1 MAARLEVPGDD
12 GGGVRFEPFAEWVPE
27 STPAAG
33 ATRRRPTF
41 VSGRLRPIDKAGVAL
56 DIDIDQDIHPVA
68 AIIRRPRGPSR
79 FGRRRR
85 HPRPGRFHRAPPRPP
100 LQLVHRTGAA
110 VIVVPPAEAGRS
122 RFAVPHA
129 HSAAWRLSRLRGQ
142 PNETRGRIR
151 RRAGRGR
158 LSAAGQWSNQPNP
171 GRPAR
176 PPSPARS
183 AGSGR
188 RLDHPPPSRCDLLSR
203 PASARQRDLR
213 KFVRGRGGCGACH
226 AARHVSRCWP
236 YGAEEDRQGRI
247 ALVRS
252 GVCWPSRASR
262 PRTVSRSPGRAL
274 ASCPP
279 VSSDSG
285 TRPALGA
292 RRGSPGTSVHAGA
305 HLRRRVQ
312 RVQDDR
318 RRDVLE
324 VPFAQEGGGHATL
337 VLDVLVATRDMP
349 MSPGASSLSMRDAML
364 TPSPWTSPS
373 ARTTSPMWT
382 PIRTWNRPSSATAD
396 G

>member
-1 MAARLEVPGDD
+1 M
-12 GGGVRFEPFAEWVPE
+12 
-27 STPAAG
+27 
-33 ATRRRPTF
+33 
-41 VSGRLRPIDKAGVAL
+41 
-56 DIDIDQDIHPVA
+56 
-68 AIIRRPRGPSR
+68 
-79 FGRRRR
+79 
-85 HPRPGRFHRAPPRPP
+85 
-100 LQLVHRTGAA
+100 
-110 VIVVPPAEAGRS
+110 
-122 RFAVPHA
+122 PHA

-252 GVCWPSRASR
+252 GRMLALEGLETPHGLEITRASAGFLSAGVVR
-262 PRTVSRSPGRAL
+262 LGHPTRLG
-274 ASCPP
+274 CP
-279 VSSDSG
+279 
-285 TRPALGA
+285 

-337 VLDVLVATRDMP
+337 VLDVLVD
-349 MSPGASSLSMRDAML
+349 DA
-364 TPSPWTSPS
+364 
-373 ARTTSPMWT
+373 
-382 PIRTWNRPSSATAD
+382 
-396 G
+396 